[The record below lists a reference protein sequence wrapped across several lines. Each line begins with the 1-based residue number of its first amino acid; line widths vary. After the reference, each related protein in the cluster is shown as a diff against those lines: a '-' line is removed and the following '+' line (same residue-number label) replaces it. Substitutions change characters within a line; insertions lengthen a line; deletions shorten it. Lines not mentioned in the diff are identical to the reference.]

1 VTSGLEVRALT
12 VTFGATAVLDQFD
25 LIVGIGEI
33 VAVMGPS
40 GAGKS
45 TLLRAV
51 AGLQPIVSGR
61 IDIAG
66 TDVTTVPTH
75 RRKLGF
81 VFQDLALFPHL
92 NVGENIAYGLRRQHM
107 SAGPRRERVGE
118 LLDLIGLA
126 GFARRAVDTLSG
138 GEQQRVALARALA
151 PRPRLLLLDEPLA
164 ALDEDRKL
172 ELTTELRRIITTTG
186 VTALHVTHDADEARR
201 IADRVVMMRPAVHR
215 LLKIPPTAHL

>member
-1 VTSGLEVRALT
+1 MTSGLEVRALT
-12 VTFGATAVLDQFD
+12 VSFGANVVLDQFD
-25 LIVGIGEI
+25 LGVSTGEI

-51 AGLQPIVSGR
+51 AGLQRIVSGR
-61 IDIAG
+61 IDIAS

-75 RRKLGF
+75 RRQLGF

-92 NVGENIAYGLRRQHM
+92 NVGENIAYGLRRQRM
-107 SAGPRRERVGE
+107 NTGPRHERVDE
-118 LLDLIGLA
+118 LLDLIGLL
-126 GFARRAVDTLSG
+126 GFARRTVDTLSG

-151 PRPRLLLLDEPLA
+151 PRPRLLLLDEPMA

-201 IADRVVMMRPAVHR
+201 IADRVVMMQR
-215 LLKIPPTAHL
+215 